1 VSEPRPG
8 RAGEPEPDWVP
19 DVSGWSDADFWAM
32 ARRVRQTAE
41 EELAEVEWE
50 TERAELKR
58 EDLAARSLRAMMEG
72 ERWQLSAGA
81 RVVEGQVVHV
91 GLDFTAV
98 ADRAGN
104 RHDIAHRAVELIRV
118 VAVEPGSGRAP
129 ASLRPATLRARLL
142 DLERVEVVKGPQS
155 ALYGRNAFAGAI
167 NYITKKPSMDGLRI
181 NVSADDV
188 ANYSI
193 YDVRGSISGPVIA
206 DRLALSKRT
215 VDKHRENLLLK
226 TQSKNTANLVIF
238 AIKNGLLQI

>member
-41 EELAEVEWE
+41 EELAEIEWE

-142 DLERVEVVKGPQS
+142 DLEQVDLVELASARGSWALRGTIDSVNVDHLVLVDTTAQVSVVPLDAIGTVTRVTAEHRRRARGS
-155 ALYGRNAFAGAI
+155 ER
-167 NYITKKPSMDGLRI
+167 GLRP
-181 NVSADDV
+181 
-188 ANYSI
+188 
-193 YDVRGSISGPVIA
+193 R
-206 DRLALSKRT
+206 
-215 VDKHRENLLLK
+215 
-226 TQSKNTANLVIF
+226 
-238 AIKNGLLQI
+238 

>member
-1 VSEPRPG
+1 MTGPPPG
-8 RAGEPEPDWVP
+8 SGREPEPDWAS

-32 ARRVRQTAE
+32 ARRVRQTAD
-41 EELAEVEWE
+41 EELAEIEWE

-118 VAVEPGSGRAP
+118 VAVEPGTGRAP
-129 ASLRPATLRARLL
+129 ATLRPATLRARLL
-142 DLERVEVVKGPQS
+142 DLEQVEMVELASARSTWALRGTIDSVNVDHLVLVDTAGQTSVVPLDAIGTVTRVAAEHRRRAPGVEP
-155 ALYGRNAFAGAI
+155 
-167 NYITKKPSMDGLRI
+167 GLRP
-181 NVSADDV
+181 
-188 ANYSI
+188 
-193 YDVRGSISGPVIA
+193 R
-206 DRLALSKRT
+206 
-215 VDKHRENLLLK
+215 
-226 TQSKNTANLVIF
+226 
-238 AIKNGLLQI
+238 